1 MSNDSR
7 FEVPL
12 YPGYSY
18 WVVQEEYNTEPLW
31 VFVVPEPRGRSGDVA
46 YYRHAKARVDS
57 LLDELIASS
66 ERVERERKR
75 ERAAECRQELERIAG
90 DEPAEA
96 PSAGDGVSDGV

>member
-12 YPGYSY
+12 YPGHSY
-18 WVVQEEYNTEPLW
+18 RIVQEGYNADPQW
-31 VFVVPEPRGRSGDVA
+31 VFVVPEPRGCSRDIA
-46 YYRHAKARVDS
+46 YYRHVKERVDA
-57 LLDELIASS
+57 LLDELIAVG

-75 ERAAECRQELERIAG
+75 ARADECRQELERIAG

-96 PSAGDGVSDGV
+96 PSAGDGVSDGI

>member
-1 MSNDSR
+1 MANDSR
-7 FEVPL
+7 FEVAL

-18 WVVQEEYNTEPLW
+18 RIIQEEYNMNPQW
-31 VFVVPEPRGRSGDVA
+31 VFVVPEPRGYGADVA
-46 YYRHAKARVDS
+46 YYRHAKERVDA

-66 ERVERERKR
+66 ERAERERKR
-75 ERAAECRQELERIAG
+75 ARADECRQELERIAG